1 MYIIS
6 FLYICSMKAYIL
18 LLLTAFY
25 FQSVTADNIA
35 YKWEPIDKEFD
46 ALALQCEEVAFV
58 DQGRS
63 DLYQQ
68 IKTMYRIAGE
78 RQNRQLQARA
88 YYWEA
93 WIQAVNDLDSA
104 ALLVDKAIALTDTVR
119 YEYDYAHMQLVEMSL
134 LRNRGKWLQAY
145 MLGQKLEPVWK
156 KYDDLFYL
164 GKTYVQIGVTLREL
178 QEYEM
183 ALSYLKKAENA
194 FKEVAST
201 HCEIKNRI
209 NISNTLYNLGR
220 EAEALEIL
228 KALVENPVARQD
240 TSYLIN
246 VMVSLFSVSDMQEK
260 QYARE
265 AYRLARE
272 SDSQLLIDITSI
284 SMGALMLKDNK
295 NDSALTYYYQAYWD
309 IMGSNNNATDMF
321 PILYGMSEAYSRLNR
336 SDSAYHYL
344 KELEVYRDSFLA
356 YDKIMQVNRME
367 SRITIEKYQSEIM
380 QAKENAVLQKRIT
393 VISVMA
399 LTLLLFLITYILLL
413 SRKKEKMKK
422 QLKET
427 ENWELML
434 QNNQYEIELN
444 LKNREL
450 TSNTLIITE
459 KNQSLKGLIH
469 EIEILG
475 KEGKIPAKDESVLK
489 KKIKEHLDQRD
500 EWQYFKIH
508 FENVNPNFFTK
519 LKETFPSLSENDL
532 RFCAYI
538 RIGMSTKEIAQI
550 LSVLPDTVITT
561 RYRLRKKMEL
571 GQDSSLEDFLRT
583 F

>member
-1 MYIIS
+1 
-6 FLYICSMKAYIL
+6 
-18 LLLTAFY
+18 
-25 FQSVTADNIA
+25 
-35 YKWEPIDKEFD
+35 
-46 ALALQCEEVAFV
+46 
-58 DQGRS
+58 
-63 DLYQQ
+63 
-68 IKTMYRIAGE
+68 
-78 RQNRQLQARA
+78 
-88 YYWEA
+88 
-93 WIQAVNDLDSA
+93 
-104 ALLVDKAIALTDTVR
+104 
-119 YEYDYAHMQLVEMSL
+119 
-134 LRNRGKWLQAY
+134 
-145 MLGQKLEPVWK
+145 
-156 KYDDLFYL
+156 
-164 GKTYVQIGVTLREL
+164 
-178 QEYEM
+178 
-183 ALSYLKKAENA
+183 
-194 FKEVAST
+194 
-201 HCEIKNRI
+201 
-209 NISNTLYNLGR
+209 
-220 EAEALEIL
+220 
-228 KALVENPVARQD
+228 
-240 TSYLIN
+240 
-246 VMVSLFSVSDMQEK
+246 
-260 QYARE
+260 
-265 AYRLARE
+265 
-272 SDSQLLIDITSI
+272 
-284 SMGALMLKDNK
+284 
-295 NDSALTYYYQAYWD
+295 
-309 IMGSNNNATDMF
+309 MF

-427 ENWELML
+427 ENRELML